1 MSDLAH
7 RHDGVEVSNT
17 KFNGTVRLEIELTDK
32 QIEDLPDGMSPTEFA
47 GNVASSRVQ
56 EDLGVSSNLDR
67 IVQESDEWKNDW
79 TTVYDA
85 VVFVE

>member
-1 MSDLAH
+1 MSLEQK
-7 RHDGVEVSNT
+7 HDGVEVTNT
-17 KFNGTVRLEIELTDK
+17 TFSGTVRLEIELTDE
-32 QIEDLPDGMSPTEFA
+32 QIDELPDGMSAKEFA
-47 GNVASSRVQ
+47 GNVAASRVQ